1 VMLMTTASGNS
12 RFLRIG
18 FRTGA
23 CHRRRVAE
31 GGLHL

>member
-1 VMLMTTASGNS
+1 LTDVSGNF

-18 FRTGA
+18 FCTGA
-23 CHRRRVAE
+23 RHRRRVVE